1 MNRRIKLCLAFA
13 LVLIMSV
20 CLLSISAAAEEGQ
33 TNSAVQVLN
42 PMEWAEQYPDQYN
55 SWVAGMHEEYGQS
68 DESGKINAWYTVVQ
82 SDVPNMVGCYRCH
95 SGTFL
100 PLLAKYGDDLL
111 TTDLSQIQLEI
122 TTMANNTGVG
132 CYSCHGN
139 EPGEPTIMNYW
150 ITEAAEKGGIETKQ
164 ENLRCAQCHS
174 LPDWST
180 IGAAGALG
188 FDEYKDSNP
197 DPSTWSL
204 LQYGIDVESVWN
216 HFDEIGFMQPR
227 MTTEMPFNNYYGS
240 TMERL
245 GVTCADCHTTK
256 AVNAAGEE
264 YTVHIFQGVSNNEA
278 IYDNCAA
285 CHQDGVD
292 GRKEAVAAL
301 AASYDENLAKAE
313 AVLADLSAAI
323 EASSVSDDVK
333 AEASHLLAKATFY
346 TDYGTDSSKGVHSYS
361 GGMSEKCFEQ
371 ALAIVEEAKALLG

>member
-55 SWVAGMHEEYGQS
+55 SWLAGMHEEYGQS

-100 PLLAKYGDDLL
+100 PLLEKYGDDLL

-122 TTMANNTGVG
+122 TTLANNTGVG

-188 FDEYKDSNP
+188 FDEYKDGNP

-245 GVTCADCHTTK
+245 GVTCA
-256 AVNAAGEE
+256 
-264 YTVHIFQGVSNNEA
+264 
-278 IYDNCAA
+278 A

-313 AVLADLSAAI
+313 AALADLSAAI

-346 TDYGTDSSKGVHSYS
+346 TDYGTDSSKGVHSYG